1 MTFAE
6 KIKELRKQKNL
17 SQTDLGKAVGVSLR
31 TVRGWEAEGRYPKQ
45 HDIYGKL
52 AEVLGCDVSYLMSDT
67 EAFITDASE
76 KFGNRGQKDAKEL
89 VSELTGLF
97 AGGQMAEEDMDA
109 LMLAVQEAYVE
120 AKKKNREKYT
130 PKKYR
135 KGSSEQ

>member
-6 KIKELRKQKNL
+6 KIKELRKQRNL
-17 SQTDLGKAVGVSLR
+17 SQTELGKAVGVSLR

-45 HDIYGKL
+45 HDIYSKL
-52 AEVLGCDVSYLMSDT
+52 SETLGCEVAYLMSDK

-76 KFGNRGQKDAKEL
+76 KFGSRGQKDATEL
-89 VSELTGLF
+89 VSELTGLI
-97 AGGQMAEEDMDA
+97 AGGQMAEEDMDL

-120 AKKKNREKYT
+120 AKRKNHEKFT

-135 KGSSEQ
+135 KGKDNQ